1 MCVKFLLRDLN
12 SDPYPPHLT
21 SIYTYG
27 VTIAPRVCGDI
38 REQISKRAKKKERK
52 KEKKRKMYLEILDKQ
67 HNSMHFYSTKLPIN
81 D

>member
-1 MCVKFLLRDLN
+1 MCVKLLLRDLN

-38 REQISKRAKKKERK
+38 REQISKRAKKKR
-52 KEKKRKMYLEILDKQ
+52 KEKRKEKENVSRDSRQ
-67 HNSMHFYSTKLPIN
+67 TT
-81 D
+81 